1 MHWNYTRL
9 CCVLLFAARMFA
21 GEPFF
26 LKSGDTILFYGDSL
40 TDQRLYSTF
49 AETYAVT
56 RFPNLDLKFV
66 HSGWGGDRV
75 SGGNGGAI
83 DVRLT
88 RDVYPYKPTVM
99 TIMLGMNDGRYRS
112 FDPEIF
118 ETYAAGMKSIVTNVK
133 STVPGIRI
141 MLVEPSPY
149 DDVTRPPLFAG
160 GYNGVLVRYGKF
172 LRELAG
178 AEGLS
183 VADLNSP
190 VVEDLGR
197 ANTIDPEGAKKLLP
211 DRVHPAAGGH
221 LLMAKALLKAW
232 NAPSIVT
239 VVEIDTASGIAARSE
254 NTNVTG
260 LKIEDSLSWDQLDRA
275 LPMPLDM
282 KDAGVA
288 LAVRS
293 SDVLQALNQ
302 ELLRVN
308 PLAAARYR
316 LKIDGEDLGVFTR
329 EQLSDGINLAVLP
342 GTPMMKQA
350 AEVHA
355 ITLRHNNIRFVRWR
369 QVLVPLEPTLA
380 HRQAALDALDALDGD
395 LIQQQHAAAQPK
407 PHHYELSPAAG
418 K

>member
-1 MHWNYTRL
+1 MYRKIIRL
-9 CCVLLFAARMFA
+9 SCLLLSAAGLFAQ
-21 GEPFF
+21 GSFF
-26 LKSGDTILFYGDSL
+26 LKSGDTVVFYGDSI
-40 TDQRLYSTF
+40 TDQRLYTTF

-75 SGGNGGAI
+75 SGGGGGPI

-88 RDVYPYKPTVM
+88 RKVYPYRPTVM
-99 TIMLGMNDGRYRS
+99 TIMLGMNDGRYRT
-112 FDPEIF
+112 FDQELF
-118 ETYAAGMKSIVTNVK
+118 DTYVAGVKSIVKNVK
-133 STVPGIRI
+133 STIPGIRI
-141 MLVEPSPY
+141 MLIEPSPY
-149 DDVTRPPLFAG
+149 DDVTRPPLFTD
-160 GYNGVLVRYGKF
+160 GYNAVLVRYGKF
-172 LRELAG
+172 LRELARS
-178 AEGLS
+178 ESLS
-183 VADLNSP
+183 TADLNAS
-190 VVEDLGR
+190 VVEELGK

-211 DRVHPAAGGH
+211 DRVHPGAGGH

-232 NAPSIVT
+232 NAPATVT

-260 LKIEDSLSWDQLDRA
+260 LKIESAISWDQADKA

-293 SDVLQALNQ
+293 SDVIQALNQ
-302 ELLRVN
+302 ELLRIG
-308 PLAAARYR
+308 PLPAMRYR
-316 LKIDGEDLGVFTR
+316 LKIDGEDLGVFTK

-342 GTPMMKQA
+342 STPMLKQA

-355 ITLRHNNIRFVRWR
+355 ITLRHNNIHFVRWR
-369 QVLVPLEPTLA
+369 QVQVPLEPALA
-380 HRQAALDALDALDGD
+380 HKQAAMDALDALDSD

-407 PHHYELSPAAG
+407 PHHYELTPEG
-418 K
+418 GQ